1 MDISSQIEEMLDLPY
16 WIIDILPRQVPA
28 EGGGQYFSV
37 EQYILNSSM
46 MDAVCQRFARLLLKI
61 NCYEDIAVCLADAD
75 EWTDNPSPQTLAG
88 WFLEQ
93 KPMNILLKS
102 TGAMVAFSGDDH
114 SLTYY
119 TDRPVPQ
126 LIRDLTA
133 SENLFVWKPESQEK

>member
-1 MDISSQIEEMLDLPY
+1 MDISSQIDEMLELPY

-37 EQYILNSSM
+37 EHYILNSAM

-75 EWTDNPSPQTLAG
+75 ECTDNPSPQTLVG

-102 TGAMVAFSGDDH
+102 TGAMVAM
-114 SLTYY
+114 L
-119 TDRPVPQ
+119 RPATTMSMPSTLPSSAVPNG
-126 LIRDLTA
+126 RTP
-133 SENLFVWKPESQEK
+133 LFVLPSITVL